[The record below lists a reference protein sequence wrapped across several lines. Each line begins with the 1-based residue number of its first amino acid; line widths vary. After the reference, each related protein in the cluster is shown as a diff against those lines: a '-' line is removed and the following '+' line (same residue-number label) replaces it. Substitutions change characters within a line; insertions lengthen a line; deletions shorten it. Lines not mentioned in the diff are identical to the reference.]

1 MIEILKFLKFFI
13 SIAEKENVLEGVKTG
28 VTFLLVLRK
37 IMVLLHQAMNAV
49 KIKRGIKKG
58 EGRDPET
65 MREENVREGKT
76 VFLLLFFIYL
86 SNSYFFPVEI
96 GKDLEET
103 MAMLKLLWEVL
114 RVRVKLLLAM
124 NGEKKKI
131 ESKIRAKIVGNAAI
145 VIRTSEIILIFS
157 KRRQNS
163 MSNFL

>member
-1 MIEILKFLKFFI
+1 
-13 SIAEKENVLEGVKTG
+13 
-28 VTFLLVLRK
+28 
-37 IMVLLHQAMNAV
+37 
-49 KIKRGIKKG
+49 
-58 EGRDPET
+58 
-65 MREENVREGKT
+65 
-76 VFLLLFFIYL
+76 
-86 SNSYFFPVEI
+86 
-96 GKDLEET
+96 